1 MKRGEI
7 KGGGRKKRKGKGR
20 GAGNVG
26 LGYLGLECF
35 FLYLFFRFN

>member
-1 MKRGEI
+1 MKQGEI
-7 KGGGRKKRKGKGR
+7 EGGSWKRRKGKGR

-26 LGYLGLECF
+26 LGYLGLKCF